1 MADEFI
7 KGFGILVTAGL
18 GWLMIAANYNT
29 PSFEGTQLTAPNPE
43 LATLGPYEQIL
54 IVLKDAFFWF
64 AILGALTFWVV
75 IPSIERAR
83 EAMAE

>member
-1 MADEFI
+1 MADEFA

-18 GWLMIAANYNT
+18 GWFTLAGWYNT
-29 PSFEGTQLTAPNPE
+29 PDFETQLTAANPE
-43 LATLGPYEQIL
+43 SVGVYGQLALL
-54 IVLKDAFFWF
+54 LKDAFFWF